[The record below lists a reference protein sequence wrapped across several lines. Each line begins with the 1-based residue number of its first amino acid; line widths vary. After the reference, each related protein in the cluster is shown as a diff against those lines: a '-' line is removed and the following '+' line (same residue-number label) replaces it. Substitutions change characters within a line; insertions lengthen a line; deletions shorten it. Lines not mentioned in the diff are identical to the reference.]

1 MKTTA
6 ARQPQEAAA
15 KTAKIKATAPKP
27 ALAVR
32 RGTDRDAEADK
43 SSATN
48 AAPSAASPRPLSVDG
63 RAGEANSAPNRAN
76 ERAGKRKAFAHP
88 KSKKPAAGR
97 VSVLCREVPG
107 NGPALFSSPVRRACA
122 PGRVSVF

>member
-1 MKTTA
+1 MRTTA

-32 RGTDRDAEADK
+32 RGTARDAEADNN
-43 SSATN
+43 SATN

-76 ERAGKRKAFAHP
+76 ERAGKRKTFAPEMVLDHFLGHVGSVQILTP
-88 KSKKPAAGR
+88 MGARDRSRHAGALAAGR
-97 VSVLCREVPG
+97 ATRI
-107 NGPALFSSPVRRACA
+107 R
-122 PGRVSVF
+122 